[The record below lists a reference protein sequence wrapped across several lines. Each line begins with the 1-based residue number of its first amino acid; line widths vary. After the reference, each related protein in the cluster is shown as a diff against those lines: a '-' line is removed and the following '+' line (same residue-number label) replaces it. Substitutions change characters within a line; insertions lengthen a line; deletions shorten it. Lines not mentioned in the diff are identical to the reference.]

1 MIPLLLCMYP
11 IIVVISIGGS
21 VTALTRNAEK
31 FITYAEAIREIVKG
45 NTAQIV
51 TGREYRATT

>member
-1 MIPLLLCMYP
+1 MHS